1 MIDFNY
7 ELEFSLICLY
17 VDCCWLKRLNATQI
31 NLIIMKVYSSKEE
44 RINVIS
50 HAIGF
55 LLSIVALVLLIKKA
69 NTYGNSQSVLSV
81 TIYGMSLIVLYA
93 ASTLFHSAK
102 HGTLRKRF
110 QIFDHAAIFVL
121 IAGTYTPFA
130 LISLPDSTGKPLF
143 IIVWTFALVGIILKL
158 FFTGKY
164 DTISTILYVLMGWM
178 IVFVIKPLINNIAL
192 DGLYWLMAGG
202 ISYTIGAILYSLKRV
217 KYNHAT
223 FHMFVLAGSYCHF
236 HSIYF
241 YVLTTQ

>member
-1 MIDFNY
+1 
-7 ELEFSLICLY
+7 
-17 VDCCWLKRLNATQI
+17 
-31 NLIIMKVYSSKEE
+31 MKVYSSKEE

-130 LISLPDSTGKPLF
+130 LISLPDSTGKRSEERRVGKECRTQVWPCHY
-143 IIVWTFALVGIILKL
+143 IKKIVCVSVCN
-158 FFTGKY
+158 Y
-164 DTISTILYVLMGWM
+164 
-178 IVFVIKPLINNIAL
+178 
-192 DGLYWLMAGG
+192 
-202 ISYTIGAILYSLKRV
+202 YSDD
-217 KYNHAT
+217 
-223 FHMFVLAGSYCHF
+223 
-236 HSIYF
+236 
-241 YVLTTQ
+241 